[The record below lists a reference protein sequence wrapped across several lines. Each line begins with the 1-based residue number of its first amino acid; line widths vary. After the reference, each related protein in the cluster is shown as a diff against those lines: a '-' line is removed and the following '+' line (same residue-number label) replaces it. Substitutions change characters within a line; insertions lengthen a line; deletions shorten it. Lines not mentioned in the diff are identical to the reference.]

1 MIHLNLLP
9 ENQKKALEKDR
20 LFLVAHNF
28 LGVLFLLAAVLA
40 IALMLTR
47 FALIDNY
54 NRIKEETSLVN
65 VGSQVLNK
73 EIDLLNQKI
82 TLAAAVQQGFAKW
95 SALLGEIGDLL
106 PNQVRL
112 NYLFINKESGALRL
126 SGRAADRNSLLSA
139 KDALETSGLLELLQ
153 APLSNL
159 TEKVNVEF
167 RLNGTLKKDVWQ
179 IR

>member
-1 MIHLNLLP
+1 MSHLNLLP

-20 LFLVAHNF
+20 LFLAAHNF
-28 LGVLFLLAAVLA
+28 LGVLFLLAAGMS

-47 FALIDNY
+47 YALIDNY
-54 NRIKEETSLVN
+54 NRIKQETSLVN
-65 VGSQVLNK
+65 TGSQILNK

-82 TLAAAVQQGFAKW
+82 SLAAAVQQGFAKW
-95 SALLGEIGDLL
+95 SSLLAEIGNLL
-106 PNQVRL
+106 PNQVGL
-112 NYLFINKESGALRL
+112 NYLFINKESRAVRL

-139 KDALETSGLLELLQ
+139 KQSLENSGLLEALE

-167 RLNGTLKKDVWQ
+167 RLSGTFKKDVWMMK
-179 IR
+179 